1 MVISLFSLN
10 KVSVFLILFALIQ
23 SSFLLLAF
31 DINTSSIGA
40 AFGQEVIETTT
51 TENTLTPDLSPVQEQ
66 QKEQQQQEQPNSDS
80 ILLTEIEL
88 LKLVDRAGDAAQE
101 SNYLKMSATG
111 GDEECCQVIQYTPGP
126 IGIAGVTFKGEQA
139 FDLSGAKRVV
149 FFAKGQQGGENLRF
163 LAAGTT
169 TGNSSINEQTSGP
182 LPPFNN
188 GSSQPSSA
196 LLSSPADIFQGK
208 NFGRITENLILDRNW
223 NRYQISLEGID
234 LNGIIDPFG
243 FIMENTNGSGSS
255 ATFYLKGV
263 TYDTKVATDPVATL
277 EENSTASS
285 IPSNSTA
292 SSIPSNST
300 ASSIPSNSTASSIP
314 SNSTASSIPSNSTA
328 SSIPS
333 NSTESNPLIIPPQS
347 RDNATTVDSN
357 NNTTDGV
364 TAITTNN
371 QNPAPDQNLTQPPS
385 DNTPINSTTSFLS
398 SSSILPFDNTTTTR
412 SSPLASFS
420 APNNTVARSFG
431 SQIPMTDLLN
441 SNSDENEWLSNN
453 NGGFIDSLDRTE
465 FVVSSDNGGNSSLDL
480 SAINS
485 STPADETSLTGD
497 SIPASTII
505 DSFAN
510 SNQNGRESTPD
521 QPQPA
526 PFNTPET
533 FAINNNPISLQPT
546 SLFPSS
552 QSVITPQPSLLPP
565 EAFNPPASDAIPAD
579 TVIPSVVESNS
590 GLTIQN
596 GGSIDSR
603 SIASDITAPDTHIL
617 SVVDSNNAA
626 VLNGSS
632 TSIPSSSPSTSPV
645 NYPLAPPGSAAN
657 NITFTFAATDDSNII
672 TGYECS
678 SYSYS
683 SLPEQIAFVPCTSPT
698 VMQIL
703 AESSTTPTQSG
714 TGNDTTYL
722 FQVRAT
728 DTAGNVD
735 PLPATFQWTN
745 TPVTGPTDTGVATAE
760 QQDPLLQQQLP
771 QDPLLQ
777 QQQQQL
783 PQDPLLQQQ
792 QQLPQ
797 DPLLQQQQQQ
807 PGITIQGPF
816 PGTGQFGQIPQQQST
831 QQGSIDQNA
840 LPSPVIVPTPT
851 QQLPS
856 LPSGTTIYGSSNDG
870 STDFFGTDQSGFDVN
885 HNSASTDYN

>member
-1 MVISLFSLN
+1 
-10 KVSVFLILFALIQ
+10 
-23 SSFLLLAF
+23 
-31 DINTSSIGA
+31 
-40 AFGQEVIETTT
+40 
-51 TENTLTPDLSPVQEQ
+51 
-66 QKEQQQQEQPNSDS
+66 
-80 ILLTEIEL
+80 
-88 LKLVDRAGDAAQE
+88 
-101 SNYLKMSATG
+101 
-111 GDEECCQVIQYTPGP
+111 
-126 IGIAGVTFKGEQA
+126 
-139 FDLSGAKRVV
+139 
-149 FFAKGQQGGENLRF
+149 
-163 LAAGTT
+163 
-169 TGNSSINEQTSGP
+169 
-182 LPPFNN
+182 
-188 GSSQPSSA
+188 
-196 LLSSPADIFQGK
+196 
-208 NFGRITENLILDRNW
+208 
-223 NRYQISLEGID
+223 
-234 LNGIIDPFG
+234 
-243 FIMENTNGSGSS
+243 
-255 ATFYLKGV
+255 
-263 TYDTKVATDPVATL
+263 
-277 EENSTASS
+277 
-285 IPSNSTA
+285 
-292 SSIPSNST
+292 
-300 ASSIPSNSTASSIP
+300 
-314 SNSTASSIPSNSTA
+314 
-328 SSIPS
+328 
-333 NSTESNPLIIPPQS
+333 
-347 RDNATTVDSN
+347 
-357 NNTTDGV
+357 V

-371 QNPAPDQNLTQPPS
+371 QNLAPDQNLTQTPS
-385 DNTPINSTTSFLS
+385 GNTPINSTTSFLS
-398 SSSILPFDNTTTTR
+398 SSSLLPFDNTTTTR
-412 SSPLASFS
+412 SSPLAQFS

-431 SQIPMTDLLN
+431 SQIPMTNLLN
-441 SNSDENEWLSNN
+441 SNSDENERLSNN
-453 NGGFIDSLDRTE
+453 NGGLNDSLDRTE
-465 FVVSSDNGGNSSLDL
+465 FEVSSNNGGNSSLDL

-485 STPADETSLTGD
+485 STPADETFLTGD
-497 SIPASTII
+497 SIPSSTII

-521 QPQPA
+521 QLQPA

-533 FAINNNPISLQPT
+533 FATNNNPISRQPT

-777 QQQQQL
+777 QQQQLPQDPLLQQQQQLPQDPLLQQQQQLPQDPLLQQQQQQL